1 VRSTGGPD
9 YVSRILVIYYSQ
21 SGEVARAVEAFAVEL
36 EACGHELTF
45 APISPVASYPY
56 PWRSVRRFFDAM
68 PESVLG
74 LPAEI
79 QTPDFEPRTRF
90 DLAVVAYPVWFLS
103 PAPALQG
110 FLRSEHAAVLRD
122 TDVLT
127 ITVSRAMWQRASEL
141 VKGLLATAGARHTD
155 NVVVTHQGSAL
166 ATLISTPRALLF
178 GKRDRLLGI
187 FPAAGTSSGDLER
200 IRRLGAVVG
209 ARISAS
215 RAPGSSLLAGEPA
228 VTVMRWLVVPELLA
242 SYCFRAWAGA
252 LWRMGTIHPVLRA
265 AGVYGFA
272 SFLVLLIL
280 VVLPSTLILTLIL
293 RPLLVGWVD
302 SRAARLASPTGEVRI
317 STNHATRSEP

>member
-1 VRSTGGPD
+1 M
-9 YVSRILVIYYSQ
+9 SRILVIYYSQ
-21 SGEVARAVEAFAVEL
+21 SGEVARATETFAAEL
-36 EACGHELTF
+36 EAGGHELTF
-45 APISPVASYPY
+45 APIAPVTSYPY

-74 LPAEI
+74 LPPEI
-79 QTPDFEPRTRF
+79 QPPQFDPRARF
-90 DLAVVAYPVWFLS
+90 DLAIVAYPVWFLS

-110 FLRSEHAAVLRD
+110 FFRTEHAAVLRD

-127 ITVSRAMWQRASEL
+127 VTVSRAMWHRASERM
-141 VKGLLATAGARHTD
+141 KGLLVTRGARHTD

-187 FPAAGTSSGDLER
+187 FPEAGTSSGDLER
-200 IRRLGAVVG
+200 VRRLGAVV
-209 ARISAS
+209 AS
-215 RAPGSSLLAGEPA
+215 RLSTSRTPGRPLLVGEPA
-228 VTVMRWLVVPELLA
+228 VTVTRWLIVPELLA

-252 LWRMGTIHPVLRA
+252 LWRMGTMHPALRA

-280 VVLPSTLILTLIL
+280 VVLPVTLLVTLLL
-293 RPLLVGWVD
+293 RPVLAGWLNA
-302 SRAARLASPTGEVRI
+302 RAARLAAPTGEVRF
-317 STNHATRSEP
+317 TNHATESDS

>member
-1 VRSTGGPD
+1 
-9 YVSRILVIYYSQ
+9 VSRILVIYYSQ
-21 SGEVARAVEAFAVEL
+21 SGEVARATGAFAAEL
-36 EACGHELTF
+36 EAGGHELTF
-45 APISPVASYPY
+45 APISPVASYPF

-74 LPAEI
+74 FPPEI
-79 QTPDFEPRTRF
+79 QTPDFDPRARF
-90 DLAVVAYPVWFLS
+90 DLAIVAYPVWFLS

-110 FLRSEHAAVLRD
+110 FFRSEHAAVLRG

-127 ITVSRAMWQRASEL
+127 MTVSRAMWQRASEL
-141 VKGLLATAGARHTD
+141 MKDLLDTRGARHTD

-187 FPAAGTSSGDLER
+187 FPKAGTSSNDLER
-200 IRRLGAVVG
+200 VRKLGAVV
-209 ARISAS
+209 ASRLSES

-228 VTVMRWLVVPELLA
+228 VTVTRWLVVPELLA
-242 SYCFRAWAGA
+242 AYCFRAWAGA
-252 LWRMGTIHPVLRA
+252 LWRMGTMHPVLRA

-280 VVLPSTLILTLIL
+280 VVLPSTLLVTLIL
-293 RPLLVGWVD
+293 RPVLAGWVE

-317 STNHATRSEP
+317 PTNHATGSEP